1 MDRVQVVRYSQ
12 ENQNVEA
19 LKGKWGALGTD
30 WGYVTVVKNLV
41 FVIAFPGAT
50 VGNYSLPEVYDGF
63 VICSDGSTVQ
73 VNDSTL
79 NLALAPD
86 VSAQGVLKLRK
97 DN

>member
-30 WGYVTVVKNLV
+30 WGYVTIVKNLV

-50 VGNYSLPEVYDGF
+50 VDNYGLPEVYDGF

-79 NLALAPD
+79 NLALAPN